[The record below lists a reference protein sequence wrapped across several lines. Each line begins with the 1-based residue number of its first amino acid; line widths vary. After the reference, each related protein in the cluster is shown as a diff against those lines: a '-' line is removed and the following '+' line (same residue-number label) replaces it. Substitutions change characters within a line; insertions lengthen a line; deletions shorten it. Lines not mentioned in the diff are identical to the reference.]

1 MQCHYFSPVYQLL
14 PVPPLSHTTPELLQ
28 ALCHCKYPPDFISTK
43 PHNSV
48 ILTYNFC
55 FACQLSA
62 SSLPLKLSPYY
73 LTSISPVSTHCA
85 EALIDAFLD
94 ILEYLYIYMMSIHLD
109 ASIFTFSS
117 PTTSLAYFSLAFQ
130 TDTKQTAWEI
140 GAHCWADWQAL
151 GCWPRH
157 THMAVRNWVWADCWP
172 NTTSRHGCKPFC
184 GRHMLPL
191 QINCAGLWSQQLCL
205 AENNQCPEK
214 LRGYW
219 FNRNESAQETF
230 GRNQAQTS
238 STYILSH
245 VIAIN
250 TILIQM
256 RKSVRFPSLL

>member
-73 LTSISPVSTHCA
+73 LTSISPVSTRHA

-94 ILEYLYIYMMSIHLD
+94 ILEYLYIYMMSIHLY

-117 PTTSLAYFSLAFQ
+117 STTSLAYFSLAFQ

-157 THMAVRNWVWADCWP
+157 THGSQELSASWLLAKHHITSWLQAILWQAHASPAD
-172 NTTSRHGCKPFC
+172 
-184 GRHMLPL
+184 
-191 QINCAGLWSQQLCL
+191 QLCRPL
-205 AENNQCPEK
+205 ITA
-214 LRGYW
+214 
-219 FNRNESAQETF
+219 AMF
-230 GRNQAQTS
+230 GW
-238 STYILSH
+238 
-245 VIAIN
+245 
-250 TILIQM
+250 
-256 RKSVRFPSLL
+256 K